1 MTIDEFYSIVKVIL
15 NKNQQGY
22 LSPEK
27 FNLLANAAQDEWV
40 AYLSGEFQQYQNG
53 RSQPR
58 ISYSQNSTIRN
69 RLTPVI
75 YGYTLNIDST
85 GFAPYMGDYLQVDTM
100 WTIYGSNRV
109 RQVDQP
115 RLYSFINSRIDP
127 IATNPIYLLEDRGF
141 RFYPNSLVQAKV
153 EYVRNPP
160 RVEWAYN
167 LDSDARPIYDAVN
180 SIDFVFYDTDLFEI
194 MARLLRVMGVSLQA
208 NEVSQYASE
217 IKMQGQ

>member
-1 MTIDEFYSIVKVIL
+1 MTIDEFYRVVQVIL

-22 LSPEK
+22 LPPVK
-27 FNLLANAAQDEWV
+27 FNLLANAAQEEWV

-58 ISYSQNSTIRN
+58 ISYSQNATVRN

-85 GFAPYMGDYLQVDTM
+85 GFAQYMSDYLQVDTM
-100 WTIYGSNRV
+100 WTIYGNNRV

-127 IATNPIYLLEDRGF
+127 VATNPIYLLEDRGF
-141 RFYPNSLVQAKV
+141 RFFPNNLTQAKV
-153 EYVRNPP
+153 EYVRKPP
-160 RVEWAYN
+160 RVEWAYTE
-167 LDSDARPIYDAVN
+167 DANGCFI
-180 SIDFVFYDTDLFEI
+180 T
-194 MARLLRVMGVSLQA
+194 
-208 NEVSQYASE
+208 SQ
-217 IKMQGQ
+217 

>member
-1 MTIDEFYSIVKVIL
+1 MTIDEFYRIVQVIL

-22 LSPEK
+22 LPPAK
-27 FNLLANAAQDEWV
+27 FNLLANGAQDEWV

-85 GFAPYMGDYLQVDTM
+85 GFAPYMLDYLQVDTM
-100 WTIYGSNRV
+100 WGIYGHNRI

-115 RLYSFINSRIDP
+115 RLYSFYNSIIDP
-127 IATNPIYLLEDRGF
+127 IATNPIYLLEDTGF
-141 RFYPNSLVQAKV
+141 RFYPETQWQARV
-153 EYVRNPP
+153 EYIRKPP
-160 RVEWAYN
+160 RVEWAYT
-167 LDSDARPIYDAVN
+167 LDGNSRPVYDPVN
-180 SIDFVFYDTDLFEI
+180 SIDFVFYETDLFEI
-194 MARLLRVMGVSLQA
+194 MARLLRQMGVSLQA
-208 NEVSQYASE
+208 NEVSQYATE
-217 IKMQGQ
+217 LKMTGQ

>member
-1 MTIDEFYSIVKVIL
+1 MTIDEFYRIVQIIL

-22 LSPEK
+22 LPPAK

-58 ISYSQNSTIRN
+58 IAYSQNATIRN

-100 WTIYGSNRV
+100 MTIYGLERI
-109 RQVDQP
+109 RQVDKP
-115 RLYSFINSRIDP
+115 RLYSFGNSRIDP
-127 IATNPIYLLEDRGF
+127 VATNPIYLLEDEGF
-141 RFYPNSLVQAKV
+141 RFYPNDLWQAKV
-153 EYVRNPP
+153 DYIRNPP
-160 RVEWAYN
+160 RVEWAYTQ
-167 LDSDARPIYDAVN
+167 DANGRPVYDPVH

-194 MARLLRVMGVSLQA
+194 MARILRQMGVSLQA
-208 NEVSQYASE
+208 NEVSAYANE
-217 IKMQGQ
+217 VKNQGQ